1 MGVVGSP
8 ISSPP
13 SRSMMS
19 RSRTSPI
26 SPSALFAALG
36 VERLDHLVGDV
47 DLGTPEHG
55 LLEDQVV
62 LLGLE
67 DLLDDAIAALDAG
80 GELLVLALAQVF
92 LELPAP
98 PLQLAVLVD
107 QLALAPR
114 ALGLAQ
120 RRRVL
125 VELVAGSLEPVGK
138 VVEVLLALGELRFEL
153 GLGGLGG
160 DGLAQDPVAVDVA
173 DLELLR

>member
-1 MGVVGSP
+1 MVPIRVAGSP

-26 SPSALFAALG
+26 SPSLLLAALG
-36 VERLDHLVGDV
+36 VEGFDHLVGDV
-47 DLGTPEHG
+47 DLGAPENG

-67 DLLDDAIAALDAG
+67 DLLDDAIGPLDHG

-92 LELPAP
+92 LELAPA

-107 QLALAPR
+107 QLPLAPR
-114 ALGLAQ
+114 PLGFAE

-125 VELVAGSLEPVGK
+125 VELV
-138 VVEVLLALGELRFEL
+138 
-153 GLGGLGG
+153 
-160 DGLAQDPVAVDVA
+160 
-173 DLELLR
+173 